1 MTEKAWVVWW
11 NGGYRRCASKAEAE
25 ELAMDLAL
33 QGKKNVRIRE
43 AA

>member
-1 MTEKAWVVWW
+1 MAEKAWVVWW
-11 NGGYRRCASKAEAE
+11 DGGYRRCPNKAAAE
-25 ELAMDLAL
+25 DLAMDLAL